1 MIGIKYFIDLRRL
14 AKDESSLARP
24 YSYTVYGEAFH
35 GIGRGSLASRGTR
48 VSGIMLAGSPRSP
61 ASGVAVSRLATKIIL
76 FSQTYSLQL
85 SNLHHVAVQA
95 ARQLFGHASAQAV
108 AAQKARLSTWKPP
121 RGTPPNFI

>member
-76 FSQTYSLQL
+76 FHKLTLYKSLEL
-85 SNLHHVAVQA
+85 TPRRSTSSTA
-95 ARQLFGHASAQAV
+95 ALRPRQRAG
-108 AAQKARLSTWKPP
+108 
-121 RGTPPNFI
+121 RGRAEGEA